1 MASDKI
7 HVDILVIGGGIA
19 GMRASLDLA
28 ARGYPGALVE
38 MKRRITRIMIGL
50 SKVFPT
56 LDCSRCITIN
66 DMDRFHLGI
75 DTIDRLPQTGDEG
88 IYLKQRLKNTLIEHK
103 QYIDKYGQE
112 LPEICHWK
120 LGATNAGK
128 TV

>member
-50 SKVFPT
+50 SKSSPRWIVPDAS
-56 LDCSRCITIN
+56 LSRHGPLPPR
-66 DMDRFHLGI
+66 DRHHRSPAADRRRGHL
-75 DTIDRLPQTGDEG
+75 PEAA
-88 IYLKQRLKNTLIEHK
+88 LKNTLIEHK